1 MQKNQ
6 QKQKSS
12 ALVFRFVKD
21 NLWLF
26 GLGLLCSMLNTVFNS
41 LTPQIIRVTVDSVIG
56 SAELPGWVTALG
68 LGQLAKSQ
76 PAKML
81 ILAAAAVLI
90 PAVLSGLFSFFAR
103 FQTAKA
109 SENSIK
115 ALRDELYGHIQKLPF
130 SWHTAHQTGEI
141 PKMYLRCRCYPKLY
155 QRTDGRGVPNQLFD
169 SDDGGNHVFN
179 ECKNFFGCRCF
190 CADHHVLFVLLQL

>member
-90 PAVLSGLFSFFAR
+90 TAVLSGLFSFFAR
-103 FQTAKA
+103 FQTAVF
-109 SENSIK
+109 
-115 ALRDELYGHIQKLPF
+115 L
-130 SWHTAHQTGEI
+130 AHRAPDRRNY